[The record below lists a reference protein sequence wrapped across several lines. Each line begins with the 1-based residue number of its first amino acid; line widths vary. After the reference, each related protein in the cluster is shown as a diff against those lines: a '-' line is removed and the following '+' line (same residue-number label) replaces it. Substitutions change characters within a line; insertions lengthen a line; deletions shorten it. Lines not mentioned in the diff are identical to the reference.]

1 MRVLSLTNGYRF
13 LYFEVHFFEIV
24 MAISDKPANRRTALS
39 PNTDVGE
46 LFVRRF
52 NVASIY
58 VVVLLLLAAAIIWS
72 GIRTAEGVQQYHQ
85 DYKALQDM
93 KKQERKLQI
102 EHQRLLIEQ
111 QTFSATPQI
120 ASRAVAELG
129 MFSPT
134 LEDKLIIQP
143 GAATAVA
150 PVAADSND
158 TEAVAAN
165 DSDMI
170 GTERASDMPPTV
182 PAQAT
187 SAEAEAAETTG
198 EVAPSDAD
206 LTEAGR

>member
-1 MRVLSLTNGYRF
+1 
-13 LYFEVHFFEIV
+13 
-24 MAISDKPANRRTALS
+24 MAISDKTTNRRAAIP
-39 PNTDVGE
+39 PNADIGE

-52 NVASIY
+52 NMVSIY
-58 VVVLLLLAAAIIWS
+58 VAILLLLAAAIIWS
-72 GIRTAEGVQQYHQ
+72 GIKTAEGIQQYHQ

-129 MFSPT
+129 MFSPM

-143 GAATAVA
+143 GVAGVVA
-150 PVAADSND
+150 PAET
-158 TEAVAAN
+158 TESTDVVTN
-165 DSDMI
+165 DSDI
-170 GTERASDMPPTV
+170 AGEGRVSNVPPTV
-182 PAQAT
+182 PAET
-187 SAEAEAAETTG
+187 GSAETNDVTS

-206 LTEAGR
+206 LTEAGQ

>member
-1 MRVLSLTNGYRF
+1 
-13 LYFEVHFFEIV
+13 
-24 MAISDKPANRRTALS
+24 MAISDKPANHRAAMS

-52 NVASIY
+52 NVVSIY

-72 GIRTAEGVQQYHQ
+72 GIKTAEGVQLYHQ

-143 GAATAVA
+143 GVAGAAV
-150 PVAADSND
+150 PVASDSNGS
-158 TEAVAAN
+158 TAVAAN

-170 GTERASDMPPTV
+170 GTERASNVPPTV
-182 PAQAT
+182 AAAT
-187 SAEAEAAETTG
+187 ESAAINEAT
-198 EVAPSDAD
+198 PSDTD
-206 LTEAGR
+206 LTEAGQ

>member
-1 MRVLSLTNGYRF
+1 
-13 LYFEVHFFEIV
+13 
-24 MAISDKPANRRTALS
+24 MAISDKPANHRTAMS
-39 PNTDVGE
+39 PNADVGE

-52 NVASIY
+52 NVVSIY

-72 GIRTAEGVQQYHQ
+72 GIKTAEGVQQYHQ

-120 ASRAVAELG
+120 ASRAVADLG

-143 GAATAVA
+143 GVAGAAVPVA
-150 PVAADSND
+150 PDSNGS
-158 TEAVAAN
+158 TAVAAN

-170 GTERASDMPPTV
+170 GTERASNVPPTV
-182 PAQAT
+182 SPENEPV
-187 SAEAEAAETTG
+187 EAESAAMNES
-198 EVAPSDAD
+198 APSDAG
-206 LTEAGR
+206 LTEAGQ